1 MEGKSKKTGL
11 IIVLVIFIMI
21 SLGLGGFI
29 VYDKLIN
36 NDTESTK
43 ITEKESNE
51 QTITT
56 DNEKTTKKDAYQVL
70 ELAPV
75 GGIAVVYNG
84 EVYVNVYDST
94 PNIDNIYGNGKYQT
108 LINTRNNYK
117 EYNFGEL
124 MVTTKNINVGGS
136 GKWLK
141 LNTSNVKSIYNN
153 EYGQALSST
162 NPKYGIVMIN
172 SDSTVSYIST
182 KDLIEGNVN
191 TTKLDTTDVSNVVTE
206 DNGGYTTYLIKS
218 DGTKIDVNTLI
229 K

>member
-1 MEGKSKKTGL
+1 MEDKSKNTGL
-11 IIVLVIFIMI
+11 IIALVIFIII
-21 SLGLGGFI
+21 SLVLGGFI
-29 VYDKLIN
+29 VYDKIIN

-51 QTITT
+51 QTTTT
-56 DNEKTTKKDAYQVL
+56 DNEQTTKKDAYQVL

-94 PNIDNIYGNGKYQT
+94 PNIDNIYGKGKFQT
-108 LINTRNNYK
+108 LTNTRNNYK

-124 MVTTKNINVGGS
+124 IVTTKYINAGGS

-141 LNTSNVKSIYNN
+141 LNTSNVKLIYNN
-153 EYGQALSST
+153 EYGQALSSV

-191 TTKLDTTDVSNVVTE
+191 TTKLDTTDISNVVTE
-206 DNGGYTTYLIKS
+206 DNGGYITYLVKS
-218 DGTKIDVNTLI
+218 DGTKINVDTLI

>member
-1 MEGKSKKTGL
+1 MEGKSKNTGL

-36 NDTESTK
+36 NDTESAK
-43 ITEKESNE
+43 ITEKESNK

-56 DNEKTTKKDAYQVL
+56 DNEQTTKKDAYQVL

-75 GGIAVVYNG
+75 GGTAVVYNG

-124 MVTTKNINVGGS
+124 MVTTKYINVGGS

-141 LNTSNVKSIYNN
+141 LNTSNIKSIYNN

-191 TTKLDTTDVSNVVTE
+191 TTKLDTTDISNVVTE

>member
-1 MEGKSKKTGL
+1 MESKSNNKGL
-11 IIVLVIFIMI
+11 IVLLVIIV
-21 SLGLGGFI
+21 LGLGGFI
-29 VYDKLIN
+29 AYDKLVK
-36 NDTESTK
+36 NDKECTK
-43 ITEKESNE
+43 STEKETDKTN
-51 QTITT
+51 TT
-56 DNEKTTKKDAYQVL
+56 TENKETTKKDAYQVL
-70 ELAPV
+70 ELAPL

-94 PNIDNIYGNGKYQT
+94 PNIDNVYGTGKYQT
-108 LINTRNNYK
+108 LENTRKNYK

-124 MVTTKNINVGGS
+124 VVSTKYVNVAES

-141 LNTSNVKSIYNN
+141 LNVSNVKAIYNN

-182 KDLIEGNVN
+182 KDLIAGNVN
-191 TTKLDTTDVSNVVTE
+191 PTKLDATDISNVVTE
-206 DNGGYTTYLIKS
+206 DNGAYITNLVKS